1 MIMGKIF
8 VFIAKQSAKQW
19 IIDLKCTIG
28 LLCSK
33 PFNYLYVYTFLY
45 QSFTN
50 VFCDLINFFSSSNL
64 QDLSKGIKMIAGLLD
79 DDDDG
84 KNLLDATR
92 GLASAFSNLLK
103 AAQEGGGADS
113 EVRIIYT
120 HLFLILVE

>member
-1 MIMGKIF
+1 MKSELKLNNKKRSEMHRRSVMLQALQLF
-8 VFIAKQSAKQW
+8 VW
-19 IIDLKCTIG
+19 
-28 LLCSK
+28 
-33 PFNYLYVYTFLY
+33 VHTFLY

-50 VFCDLINFFSSSNL
+50 VFHDLIDFLSSSNL

-113 EVRIIYT
+113 EVSILDFSRAASKIINNT
-120 HLFLILVE
+120 MC